1 VKRAVTQIK
10 RHLDPRRLSPHPRWL
25 SPDGHWLRAGTR
37 LVVISS
43 LLVTGALSALRATG
57 VLQSAEL
64 YLFDAATRTLPDQ
77 PPHPDMTV
85 VSITEEDVQ
94 QYGWPLSDRLLALT
108 ITKLQ
113 AHTPAV
119 IGLDLYRSSPRP
131 PGNQDLVQAMAADNL
146 IAIMNVGGNM
156 PQGDVPPPPTVPWDR
171 VGFNDLPVDRDGAIR
186 RTLVYVKSSPDGYY
200 SFGLR
205 VVMAFLGPQGALT
218 IDENQ
223 LRLGDAEL
231 ERLPPFAGGYATVD
245 NRGYQILSRYHS
257 RAVPAAEIS
266 ISQVLSDQFDPADV
280 QGKIVLIGTTA
291 PSLKDYFFTPYSSG
305 HSSDRTMAGVVIHAQ
320 IISHLLNLATGE
332 MRPYRFLLPAGE
344 WLWLLGWCLAAGS
357 LAWGV
362 RQPGWLLFL
371 GGGMV
376 IVVMAIGWAGI
387 TQMIWLPMAE
397 PALGVVATGIAVM
410 AYKLLYRSTHDALT
424 GLPNRDAFLGSIEG
438 ALKKAT
444 AKPDGAATAPHALE
458 EAIPAPV
465 IVVFMDINRFK
476 VINESLGH
484 HAGDQVLQLMAE
496 RLKQHMPPTAR
507 LARVGGDEF
516 ALLLTGYDVG
526 AAGQHMD
533 QLQMAISTPLQL
545 NGQKLSSTVSMGM
558 AISQARLGYK
568 PADLLRD
575 AHTAMY
581 RAKALGK
588 ARYEIFAAGMLTE
601 AVNRLQL
608 ESDLISA
615 LENEEFLLYYQPI
628 VSLATGKLAGF
639 EALVRWCQ
647 ADRGFVLPSAFIP
660 AAEET
665 GLIMPLGRWI
675 FHEACQQLKT
685 WQQQFP
691 QHGHLTMS
699 INLSNRQFGQADL
712 IAQIEAALSATQVR
726 GNCIRLEITESMVMG
741 DVDGAIDLM
750 LRLKALNLK
759 LGLDDFGTGYS
770 SLSYLHRFPMD
781 TLKVDKSFVSGLQ
794 ENNEDRA
801 IIHTIL
807 TLGKNLGMEVVAE
820 GVETK
825 AQVEILQQERCN
837 YGQGYYF
844 AKPLSSA
851 DATAL
856 LANPQLDL

>member
-1 VKRAVTQIK
+1 MKRAVTHIK
-10 RHLDPRRLSPHPRWL
+10 RYFNLRHLSPRQRWL
-25 SPDGHWLRAGTR
+25 SADGHWLWVGTR

-43 LLVTGALSALRATG
+43 LLVTGGLSALRATG
-57 VLQSAEL
+57 LLQPAEL
-64 YLFDAATRTLPDQ
+64 YLFDAAIRTLPDQ
-77 PPHPDMTV
+77 PPRSDMTV

-108 ITKLQ
+108 INRLQ
-113 AHTPAV
+113 AHDPAV
-119 IGLDLYRSSPRP
+119 IGLDLYRSSPRM
-131 PGNQDLVQAMAADNL
+131 PGHQELVQEMEADNL
-146 IAIMNVGGNM
+146 IAIMHVGGNL
-156 PQGDVPPPPTVPWDR
+156 PQGDVPAPPTVPWER

-186 RTLVYVKSSPDGYY
+186 RTLVYVKASPDGYY

-205 VVMAFLGPQGALT
+205 VVMAFLGAQGALT
-218 IDENQ
+218 VDEDRLQ
-223 LRLGDAEL
+223 LGEAEL
-231 ERLPPFAGGYATVD
+231 ERLRPFAGGYATVD
-245 NRGYQILSRYHS
+245 SRGYQILGRYHS
-257 RAVPAAEIS
+257 RTIPAAEIS
-266 ISQVLSDQFDPADV
+266 ISQLLSGQFDPADV
-280 QGKIVLIGTTA
+280 AGKIVLIGTTA
-291 PSLKDYFFTPYSSG
+291 PSLKDYFFTPF
-305 HSSDRTMAGVVIHAQ
+305 SSDNSSERTMAGVVIHAH
-320 IISHLLNLATGE
+320 IISHLLNLANGE
-332 MRPYRFLLPAGE
+332 MRSYRFLPAAGE
-344 WLWLLGWCLAAGS
+344 WLWLLGWCVAAGS
-357 LAWGV
+357 LAWGI
-362 RQPGWLLFL
+362 RRPGWLLFL
-371 GGGMV
+371 GGSMV
-376 IVVMAIGWAGI
+376 VAVLAIGWVGV
-387 TQMIWLPMAE
+387 TQIIWLPMAE
-397 PALGVVATGIAVM
+397 PALGVVATGVAVM

-424 GLPNRDAFLGSIEG
+424 GLPNRDAFLNSIEG
-438 ALKKAT
+438 ALKKASPNPQAPT
-444 AKPDGAATAPHALE
+444 AEAQAQAQATY
-458 EAIPAPV
+458 APV

-484 HAGDQVLQLMAE
+484 HAGDQVLQFMAE
-496 RLKQHMPPTAR
+496 RLKQHMPPTAK

-516 ALLLTGYDVG
+516 ALLMTGYDAVT
-526 AAGQHMD
+526 AGQHMD
-533 QLQMAISTPLQL
+533 RLQMAISTPLQL
-545 NGQKLSSTVSMGM
+545 NEQKLSSTVSMGM
-558 AISQARLGYK
+558 AISQAGLGYK

-588 ARYEIFAAGMLTE
+588 ARYEIFAVGMLTE

-615 LENEEFLLYYQPI
+615 LENDEFLLYYQPI
-628 VSLATGKLAGF
+628 VSLATGELAGF
-639 EALVRWCQ
+639 EALVRWRQ
-647 ADRGFVLPSAFIP
+647 ADRGFVLPSSFIP

-691 QHGHLTMS
+691 QYAHLTMS

-712 IAQIEAALSATQVR
+712 ISQIETALRATQVR
-726 GNCIRLEITESMVMG
+726 GECIRLEITESMVMG

-781 TLKVDKSFVSGLQ
+781 TLKVDKSFVIGLQ

-825 AQVEILQQERCN
+825 AQVDILQQECCH

-856 LANPQLDL
+856 LAAPQLRV